1 MKILKE
7 AGKEIQT
14 DTEKR
19 LKKKLL
25 ALLRND
31 GKGHHHAKYAA
42 RLEDFILKIVPR
54 SEEPNFVAAV
64 SWEDITIYVSDGF
77 VTNDP
82 DIFYQLSVLMRHELA
97 HYLLQHDLRM
107 AKYIADKYGDE
118 YAKHFKLSNLLHQTC
133 NIVMDLEISN
143 QVYMQDD
150 DKDVVRNLTDGVRF
164 LPGLVT
170 DDIASSWTKMTLIE
184 MYDAVEKE
192 IENIKQSILAK
203 WDALDMSKLVNPF
216 DKKSFIKNHIINELN
231 VYTDTKHPTNF
242 FGTLAQFIKG
252 KALYHFAPFD
262 TQNSICMIKY
272 SSLPDLYQE
281 IIMAIAEEFNRQNG
295 YTRQEIRDRVTEIAK
310 TSPVETYSLK
320 GKNGNEVTKIYN
332 PEEKFLAIDALKAVL
347 PELDEYDAWYAKVQK
362 VFSDSKYTDADRQ
375 KVLDALNK

>member
-1 MKILKE
+1 MKNLKE

-42 RLEDFILKIVPR
+42 RLEDFIIKIVPR
-54 SEEPNFVAAV
+54 SDEPNFVAAV
-64 SWEDITIYVSDGF
+64 SWEDITIYISDGF
-77 VTNDP
+77 VTNDRE
-82 DIFYQLSVLMRHELA
+82 IFYQLSVLMRHELA
-97 HYLLQHDLRM
+97 HYLLQHDIRM
-107 AKYIADKYGDE
+107 AKYISDKYGDE

-170 DDIASSWTKMTLIE
+170 EDIVSGWKKMNLIE

-192 IENIKQSILAK
+192 IENIKQSI
-203 WDALDMSKLVNPF
+203 
-216 DKKSFIKNHIINELN
+216 
-231 VYTDTKHPTNF
+231 
-242 FGTLAQFIKG
+242 
-252 KALYHFAPFD
+252 
-262 TQNSICMIKY
+262 
-272 SSLPDLYQE
+272 
-281 IIMAIAEEFNRQNG
+281 
-295 YTRQEIRDRVTEIAK
+295 IAK
-310 TSPVETYSLK
+310 
-320 GKNGNEVTKIYN
+320 
-332 PEEKFLAIDALKAVL
+332 
-347 PELDEYDAWYAKVQK
+347 
-362 VFSDSKYTDADRQ
+362 
-375 KVLDALNK
+375 